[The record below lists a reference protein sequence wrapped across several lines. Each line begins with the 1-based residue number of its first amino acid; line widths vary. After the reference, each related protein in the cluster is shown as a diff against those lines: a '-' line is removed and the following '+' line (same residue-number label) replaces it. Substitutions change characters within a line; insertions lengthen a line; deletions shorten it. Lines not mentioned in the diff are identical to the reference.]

1 MEGLR
6 NWEEKMYD
14 DRDVVIVDAVRSAT
28 AKPKSRLSRFHVTD
42 LLGNVLQSLFDRNNV
57 DPGTV
62 DHVAGGCIAQVGEQA
77 NNVTRTSWLAA
88 GLPVHVGASTTSTQ
102 CGSGQHANTWAHSLI
117 SSGMAEIVVVC
128 GVESMSHIP
137 MASQIPINDAGE
149 AYLGE
154 RYTDRY
160 KELYDPTNQLEGAER
175 IAERWQLNRE
185 ELDHFGVRS
194 QNRAAT
200 AWEEGRFDGQI
211 IPFDVHGDGTEI
223 HNRDEGLRETTY
235 EGLTKLKP
243 IAGVGYFDEPAK
255 FHTAGTAS
263 QLADASS
270 ALLVMSM
277 EKAKELNLT
286 PLAKVVSSCLVGSD
300 PALMLTG
307 PIPATQKLLADS
319 GKTTDEID
327 IFEINEAF
335 AAVVLAWA
343 NELRIEIDDRVN
355 PNGGAIAI
363 GHALGSTGPLL
374 ITKTVHELHRSN
386 GRLGLI
392 SMCCGG
398 GLGTGTIIERL

>member
-1 MEGLR
+1 MG
-6 NWEEKMYD
+6 NS
-14 DRDVVIVDAVRSAT
+14 RDVVIVDAVRSAT
-28 AKPKSRLSRFHVTD
+28 AKPNSRLSRFHVTD

-57 DPGTV
+57 DPNDV

-77 NNVTRTSWLAA
+77 NNVTRTAWLAA
-88 GLPVHVGASTTSTQ
+88 GLPLHVGASTTSTQ
-102 CGSGQHANTWAHSLI
+102 CGSGQHANTWAHSLVA
-117 SSGMAEIVVVC
+117 SGMADIVVVC
-128 GVESMSHIP
+128 GVESMSHVP
-137 MASQIPINDAGE
+137 MASQIPVDENGH

-160 KELYDPTNQLEGAER
+160 KEMYDPTNQLEGAER
-175 IAERWQLNRE
+175 IASKWDLTRE
-185 ELDHFGVRS
+185 ELDRFGVRS
-194 QNRAAT
+194 QNRAAV
-200 AWEEGRFDGQI
+200 AWSEGRFDGQI
-211 IPFDVHGDGTEI
+211 IPFDIHGDGSEM
-223 HNRDEGLRETTY
+223 HLRDEGLRDTTY
-235 EGLTKLKP
+235 EALAKLKP
-243 IAGVGYFDEPAK
+243 IAGVGYFSEPAK

-270 ALLVMSM
+270 ALLVMSRG
-277 EKAKELNLT
+277 KADELGLT
-286 PLAKVVSSCLVGSD
+286 PLARVVSSCLVGSD

-307 PIPATQKLLADS
+307 PIPATQKLLADTGYS
-319 GKTTDEID
+319 TDDID

-343 NELRIEIDDRVN
+343 KEMKIEIDDRVN

-386 GRLGLI
+386 GKLGLI